1 MPPVNAP
8 YDTETLDGKRS
19 RAGPVRR
26 HNGDVGDNEEP
37 QGSRSPLAAAPDE
50 PLPHPDPHRATV
62 LVIGVIATVL
72 FVVLRFAVALGGH
85 EPLPAD
91 VWWDDAMLA
100 GMSDAGLVIA
110 WVPSI
115 VGGVIG
121 APVVGIL
128 IIVLF
133 LWRRRRWD
141 AATLAVAIVTVTA
154 IGAPMAAVI
163 ARVRPSESLA
173 ESVPTSFPSGHTAVA
188 TTIAV
193 TLGLLLRRW
202 YVWTLGVVW
211 VVYMMWSRT
220 YLHAHWASD
229 VLAGLLEGIAVACL
243 VWSGMQAYRIRRAMA
258 SQSSPQPD
266 A

>member
-1 MPPVNAP
+1 MALRQRPV
-8 YDTETLDGKRS
+8 DGKRE
-19 RAGPVRR
+19 RR
-26 HNGDVGDNEEP
+26 RPHVLHNGRVSAIEEP

-50 PLPHPDPHRATV
+50 PVPHPDPHRATV
-62 LVIGVIATVL
+62 LVIGVVATVL

-91 VWWDDAMLA
+91 VWWDDVMLA
-100 GMSDAGLVIA
+100 GLNDVGLVIA
-110 WVPSI
+110 WMPSI
-115 VGGVIG
+115 VGGVVG

-128 IIVLF
+128 IIVVF

-141 AATLAVAIVTVTA
+141 AATLAVAIITVTA

-173 ESVPTSFPSGHTAVA
+173 ESVDTSFPSGHTAVA

-243 VWSGMQAYRIRRAMA
+243 VWSAMQAFRIRRAMSSRA
-258 SQSSPQPD
+258 SSPHSD

>member
-1 MPPVNAP
+1 MA
-8 YDTETLDGKRS
+8 
-19 RAGPVRR
+19 
-26 HNGDVGDNEEP
+26 
-37 QGSRSPLAAAPDE
+37 
-50 PLPHPDPHRATV
+50 
-62 LVIGVIATVL
+62 ATVL

-85 EPLPAD
+85 DPLPVD

-100 GMSDAGLVIA
+100 GLNDVGLMIA

-115 VGGVIG
+115 VGGVVG
-121 APVVGIL
+121 APFVGIL
-128 IIVLF
+128 VIAIF

-173 ESVPTSFPSGHTAVA
+173 ESAATSFPSGHTAVA
-188 TTIAV
+188 TTIGV

-202 YVWTLGVVW
+202 YVWILGAVW
-211 VVYMMWSRT
+211 VAWMMWSRT

-243 VWSGMQAYRIRRAMA
+243 VWSAMQAYRIRRAM
-258 SQSSPQPD
+258 SSRTSSSAEPD
-266 A
+266 V

>member
-1 MPPVNAP
+1 V
-8 YDTETLDGKRS
+8 
-19 RAGPVRR
+19 
-26 HNGDVGDNEEP
+26 
-37 QGSRSPLAAAPDE
+37 
-50 PLPHPDPHRATV
+50 
-62 LVIGVIATVL
+62 
-72 FVVLRFAVALGGH
+72 
-85 EPLPAD
+85 
-91 VWWDDAMLA
+91 
-100 GMSDAGLVIA
+100 GLVIA

-115 VGGVIG
+115 IGGVIG

-128 IIVLF
+128 IIAIF

-141 AATLAVAIVTVTA
+141 AATLAIAIVTVTA

-163 ARVRPSESLA
+163 ARVRPSDSLA
-173 ESVPTSFPSGHTAVA
+173 ESMATSFPSGHTAVA

-211 VVYMMWSRT
+211 VAYMMWSRT

-243 VWSGMQAYRIRRAMA
+243 VWSAMQAYRIRRAMSSRA
-258 SQSSPQPD
+258 SSAEPD

>member
-1 MPPVNAP
+1 MV
-8 YDTETLDGKRS
+8 
-19 RAGPVRR
+19 
-26 HNGDVGDNEEP
+26 
-37 QGSRSPLAAAPDE
+37 
-50 PLPHPDPHRATV
+50 
-62 LVIGVIATVL
+62 ATVL

-85 EPLPAD
+85 DPLAAD
-91 VWWDDAMLA
+91 LWWDDVMLA
-100 GMSDAGLVIA
+100 GLTDVGLVIA
-110 WVPSI
+110 WVPSVI
-115 VGGVIG
+115 GGVVG

-128 IIVLF
+128 IVAILF
-133 LWRRRRWD
+133 WRRRRWE
-141 AATLAVAIVTVTA
+141 AATLAVAIVAVTA

-163 ARVRPSESLA
+163 ARVRPSDSLA
-173 ESVPTSFPSGHTAVA
+173 ESMATSFPSGHTAVA

-211 VVYMMWSRT
+211 VAGMMWSRT

-243 VWSGMQAYRIRRAMA
+243 VWSAAQAYRVRRAMR
-258 SQSSPQPD
+258 SSPSG